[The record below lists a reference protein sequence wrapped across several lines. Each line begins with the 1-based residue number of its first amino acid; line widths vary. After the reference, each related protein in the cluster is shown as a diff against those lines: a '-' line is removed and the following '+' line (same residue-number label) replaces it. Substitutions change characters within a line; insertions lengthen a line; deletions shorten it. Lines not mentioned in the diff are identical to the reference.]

1 MGSKLGIALYV
12 ISMVALIVALDVL
25 VFKDQFW
32 ERLAVNIGIVLVYG
46 AVYFLFL
53 RRS

>member
-25 VFKDQFW
+25 ALKDQFW
-32 ERLAVNIGIVLVYG
+32 ERLVVNIGIVLVYG